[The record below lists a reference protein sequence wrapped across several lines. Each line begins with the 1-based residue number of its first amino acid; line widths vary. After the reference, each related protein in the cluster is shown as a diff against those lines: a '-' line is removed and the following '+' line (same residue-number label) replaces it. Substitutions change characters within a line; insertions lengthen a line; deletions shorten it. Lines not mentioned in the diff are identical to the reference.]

1 LGQIGDETMTE
12 TNKQMEESSS
22 QKVKDK
28 RNPATEIRKFIQ
40 GGLKFHQLVKL
51 LKKEIRSLREK
62 LKEDHPFQSARIDDK
77 IDE

>member
-1 LGQIGDETMTE
+1 LGKIGDETMTE
-12 TNKQMEESSS
+12 TNEQTEEVSS

-28 RNPATEIRKFIQ
+28 RNPATEIRKIIQ
-40 GGLKFHQLVKL
+40 KDLKFHQLIKL
-51 LKKEIRSLREK
+51 LRTELRSLREK

>member
-1 LGQIGDETMTE
+1 LGKIGDETMTE
-12 TNKQMEESSS
+12 TNEQTEEVFL

-28 RNPATEIRKFIQ
+28 RNPATEIRKIIQ
-40 GGLKFHQLVKL
+40 KDLKFHQLIKL
-51 LKKEIRSLREK
+51 LRTELRSLREK